1 MQSERLTHH
10 EDEIDLRELMRTVSK
25 HKGKLS
31 LFLLLAVV
39 LSVGW
44 GLSKPNMYRS
54 QAVMIPQEQS
64 KTSSLGGLGAL
75 AGMAGVDIGGGEMSA
90 DQGYQLYLD
99 DYSWMREFLVASG
112 LFERLISTDIDK
124 NYHFALGYDGFYRMF
139 KVSEERSLKELTPQ
153 EREKMLF
160 NAYLSFKGKLT
171 ISSDKKTSLIT
182 VAYHDPDAIL
192 ARDAVK
198 LFLTYAS
205 ESLRKSELS
214 DIDKKIRYY
223 EEELQKNS
231 DLALKTQLSQLMS
244 GLIQKKVLAYSSELY
259 NVKMITAP
267 SIAYERDKEGPK
279 RGFIVVVTMLAS
291 LVVGIFGIFLLE
303 FFRRDDKAAV

>member
-1 MQSERLTHH
+1 MRNETLAHR
-10 EDEIDLRELMRTVSK
+10 EDEIDLRELTRTVGK

-31 LFLLLAVV
+31 LFVLTAVV
-39 LSVGW
+39 LSIGW
-44 GLSKPNMYRS
+44 GISKPNMYRS

-64 KTSSLGGLGAL
+64 KASSLGGLGAL

-99 DYSWMREFLVASG
+99 DYSWMREFLVRSG
-112 LFERLISTDIDK
+112 LFERLISTDFDK
-124 NYHFALGYDGFYRMF
+124 NYRFALGYDGIYQML
-139 KVSEERSLKELTPQ
+139 KVSEKRSLKELTPE

-160 NAYLSFKGKLT
+160 NAYVSFKGKLT

-182 VAYHDPDAIL
+182 VAYHDPDAVL

-223 EEELQKNS
+223 EGELQKNS

-244 GLIQKKVLAYSSELY
+244 GLIQKKVLAYSSEFY
-259 NVKMITAP
+259 NVKMITTP

-279 RGFIVVVTMLAS
+279 RGLIVAVTMITS
-291 LVVGIFGIFLLE
+291 LLIAVFGIFMLE